1 MKPNRSEATM
11 TIHATFAHLQ
21 TLNQTNAA
29 EHIVSKVNRGDLL
42 MLEGFAE
49 MSGLY
54 ELGYTL

>member
-1 MKPNRSEATM
+1 M